1 MIGVI
6 DSGVGGLSVLKELRQ
21 AMPQADFFYLGDTAR
36 NPYGTRPPEEIKK
49 YSLQLGKW
57 LLAHE
62 VTGLV
67 VACNT
72 ITVQALDLLRHELP
86 IPVIGMQTDVALLPA
101 EKRVAVLATP
111 ATIAKGTYQQSLA
124 ERYPAVDVVTHAC
137 PGLASAIEH
146 YRREEIE
153 QLLEECRSLLSECDA
168 AILGCTHYPLVLKD
182 WQELAPACRFIDPAQ
197 ATAKAARHALGEQS
211 QGDGRTE
218 YTFTQEGC
226 AAMWVFRLFGPNA
239 TARQVTIEE

>member
-21 AMPQADFFYLGDTAR
+21 AMPQADFFCLGDTAR
-36 NPYGTRPPEEIKK
+36 NPYGTRSPEEIKK

-86 IPVIGMQTDVALLPA
+86 IPVIGMQTDVALLPT
-101 EKRVAVLATP
+101 EKRVAVLA
-111 ATIAKGTYQQSLA
+111 TYQQSLA

-168 AILGCTHYPLVLKD
+168 AILGCTHYPLVLND
-182 WQELAPACRFIDPAQ
+182 WQKLSPACRFIDPAQ

>member
-57 LLAHE
+57 LLAHG

-182 WQELAPACRFIDPAQ
+182 WQKLSPACRFIDPAQ

-211 QGDGRTE
+211 QGDRRTE

-226 AAMWVFRLFGPNA
+226 AAMWLFRLFGPNA

>member
-36 NPYGTRPPEEIKK
+36 NPYGTRSPEEIKK
-49 YSLQLGKW
+49 YALQLGKW
-57 LLAHE
+57 LLAHG

-124 ERYPAVDVVTHAC
+124 EHYPTVAVAAHAC
-137 PGLASAIEH
+137 PGLAAAIEH
-146 YRREEIE
+146 NRREEIG

>member
-36 NPYGTRPPEEIKK
+36 NPYGTRSPEEIKK

-72 ITVQALDLLRHELP
+72 
-86 IPVIGMQTDVALLPA
+86 
-101 EKRVAVLATP
+101 
-111 ATIAKGTYQQSLA
+111 
-124 ERYPAVDVVTHAC
+124 
-137 PGLASAIEH
+137 
-146 YRREEIE
+146 
-153 QLLEECRSLLSECDA
+153 
-168 AILGCTHYPLVLKD
+168 
-182 WQELAPACRFIDPAQ
+182 
-197 ATAKAARHALGEQS
+197 
-211 QGDGRTE
+211 
-218 YTFTQEGC
+218 
-226 AAMWVFRLFGPNA
+226 
-239 TARQVTIEE
+239 

>member
-1 MIGVI
+1 M
-6 DSGVGGLSVLKELRQ
+6 
-21 AMPQADFFYLGDTAR
+21 
-36 NPYGTRPPEEIKK
+36 
-49 YSLQLGKW
+49 
-57 LLAHE
+57 
-62 VTGLV
+62 
-67 VACNT
+67 
-72 ITVQALDLLRHELP
+72 
-86 IPVIGMQTDVALLPA
+86 
-101 EKRVAVLATP
+101 
-111 ATIAKGTYQQSLA
+111 
-124 ERYPAVDVVTHAC
+124 VTHAC